1 MTLQLTNPQALSL
14 WLNTV
19 STLVRGEET
28 HDLTSRQMAILLT
41 VYLNPG
47 PHTVRG
53 LAAELDITKPVV
65 TRALD
70 TLGRLGLLKR
80 RRDTADKR
88 NVLIERT
95 PRGSNYLGQL
105 SDIIVTAG
113 YDA

>member
-1 MTLQLTNPQALSL
+1 MSLNITNPQALSL

-19 STLVRGEET
+19 STLVRDEET
-28 HDLTSRQMAILLT
+28 PDLTARQMAILLT
-41 VYLNPG
+41 VYLTPP

-53 LAAELDITKPVV
+53 LAGRLDITKPVV

-70 TLGRLGLLKR
+70 TLGRLNLLKR
-80 RRDTADKR
+80 RRDMADKR

-95 PRGSNYLGQL
+95 PFGSTYLGQL

-113 YDA
+113 FDA